1 MNSLITPPEEGAV
14 LKALQELKQLDLLDE
29 NEKLT
34 PLGRTLAKFQLE
46 PCLAKV
52 ILLFMSFSSLYLL
65 SNHLGH
71 GKQRGIQMYY
81 SYCGYCDPICLRN
94 RNIRLNVFD

>member
-14 LKALQELKQLDLLDE
+14 LKAVEELKQLDLLDE
-29 NEKLT
+29 NENLT

-52 ILLFMSFSSLYLL
+52 IYYLSSLYSVL
-65 SNHLGH
+65 
-71 GKQRGIQMYY
+71 ITF
-81 SYCGYCDPICLRN
+81 PI
-94 RNIRLNVFD
+94 

>member
-14 LKALQELKQLDLLDE
+14 SKALEELKQLDLLDE
-29 NEKLT
+29 NENLT

-52 ILLFMSFSSLYLL
+52 ITVYL
-65 SNHLGH
+65 
-71 GKQRGIQMYY
+71 
-81 SYCGYCDPICLRN
+81 
-94 RNIRLNVFD
+94 

>member
-14 LKALQELKQLDLLDE
+14 LKAVEELKQLDLLDE

-52 ILLFMSFSSLYLL
+52 ITIYMIFSGFHQF

-71 GKQRGIQMYY
+71 GKQCDIQMYY

-94 RNIRLNVFD
+94 RNIRFNVFD

>member
-1 MNSLITPPEEGAV
+1 MDAREFMNSLITPPEEGAV

-52 ILLFMSFSSLYLL
+52 ITIYEFFQSLPIVQSF
-65 SNHLGH
+65 
-71 GKQRGIQMYY
+71 R
-81 SYCGYCDPICLRN
+81 P
-94 RNIRLNVFD
+94 